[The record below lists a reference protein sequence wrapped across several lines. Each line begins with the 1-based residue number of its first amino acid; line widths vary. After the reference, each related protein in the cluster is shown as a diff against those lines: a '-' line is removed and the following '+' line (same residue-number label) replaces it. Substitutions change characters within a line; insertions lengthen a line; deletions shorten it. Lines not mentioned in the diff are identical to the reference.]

1 MIVKSLTPYIKL
13 IKMEAKTILITG
25 GLGFI
30 GGHFVHQYRQKYPE
44 IKMLV
49 VDKNTYAADRHRI
62 TPFEGQDN
70 FVYVEADIADAK
82 KVKLLFQQHE
92 PALVINFAAE
102 SHVDNSI
109 NGPAP
114 FLATNVTGTFNLLEA
129 ARQLWMEKP
138 HQPKETF
145 REARFYQIS
154 TDEVFGSLG
163 EEGLFSEASN
173 YAPNSPYSA
182 SKASADHW
190 VRSYFHT
197 YGLPTLISQCSNNY
211 GPHQH
216 QEKLIPTVI
225 RTALSG
231 RAIPIYGDGKNRRD
245 WLYVKDHCK
254 AIIRVLEKADPGES
268 FTIGGGAER
277 DNLTICKVIL
287 AVLDGIKPKED
298 GSSYQE
304 QIRFVEDRPGHDFR
318 YAIDATKIKERL
330 GWEPQH
336 SFEAAL
342 QKTVV
347 YYLEK
352 YSKDKEA

>member
-1 MIVKSLTPYIKL
+1 
-13 IKMEAKTILITG
+13 MEAKTILITG

-30 GGHFVHQYRQKYPE
+30 GGHFVHQYRHHYPGVR
-44 IKMLV
+44 IVV
-49 VDKNTYAADRHRI
+49 VDKNTYAADRSRI
-62 TPFEGQDN
+62 ASFEAQDN
-70 FVYVEADIADAK
+70 FFFIEADIAVAEK
-82 KVKLLFQQHE
+82 MHSLFQQHKPE
-92 PALVINFAAE
+92 TVINFAAE

-109 NGPAP
+109 SGPAP

-129 ARQLWMEKP
+129 ARQLWLEKP
-138 HQPKETF
+138 HEL
-145 REARFYQIS
+145 REEFCDARFYQIS
-154 TDEVFGSLG
+154 TDEVFGTLG
-163 EEGLFSEASN
+163 EEGLFSEMSN

-216 QEKLIPTVI
+216 HEKFIPTVI
-225 RTALSG
+225 RTALKG
-231 RAIPIYGDGKNRRD
+231 QEIPIYGDGKNRRD
-245 WLYVKDHCK
+245 WVYVEDHCT
-254 AIIRVLEKADPGES
+254 AIMRVLESATPGES

-277 DNLTICKVIL
+277 DNLTICKTIL
-287 AVLDGIKPKED
+287 SVLDGLNPKKD

-318 YAIDATKIKERL
+318 YAIDATKINRQL
-330 GWEPQH
+330 GWEPQNT
-336 SFEAAL
+336 FEEAL

-347 YYLEK
+347 YYLKK
-352 YSKDKEA
+352 YTEENPL

>member
-1 MIVKSLTPYIKL
+1 
-13 IKMEAKTILITG
+13 MEAKTILITG

-30 GGHFVHQYRQKYPE
+30 GGHFVHHYRQHYPGVK
-44 IKMLV
+44 IVV
-49 VDKNTYAADRHRI
+49 VDKNTYAADRSRI
-62 TPFEGQDN
+62 THFERQEN
-70 FVYVEADIADAK
+70 FAFIEADIAVGEK
-82 KVKLLFQQHE
+82 MHSLFQQYR
-92 PALVINFAAE
+92 PTVVVNFAAE

-109 NGPAP
+109 SGPAP

-129 ARQLWMEKP
+129 ARELWLEKP
-138 HQPKETF
+138 HKLKQGF
-145 REARFYQIS
+145 YDARFYQIS

-163 EEGLFSEASN
+163 QEGLFSEASK

-216 QEKLIPTVI
+216 EEKLIPTVI
-225 RTALSG
+225 RTALKG
-231 RAIPIYGDGKNRRD
+231 EIIPLYGDGKNRRD
-245 WLYVKDHCK
+245 WLYVEDHCT
-254 AIIRVLEKADPGES
+254 AIMRVLEKATPGES
-268 FTIGGGAER
+268 YTIGGGAER
-277 DNLTICKVIL
+277 DNLTICKTIL
-287 AVLDGIKPKED
+287 SFLDGIKPKKD

-318 YAIDATKIKERL
+318 YAIDARKIKSQL
-330 GWEPQH
+330 GWEPQNT
-336 SFEAAL
+336 FEEAL
-342 QKTVV
+342 QKTIV

-352 YSKDKEA
+352 YSEKNQS

>member
-1 MIVKSLTPYIKL
+1 
-13 IKMEAKTILITG
+13 MEAKTILITG

-30 GGHFVHQYRQKYPE
+30 GGHFVHHYRQHNPGVK
-44 IKMLV
+44 IVV
-49 VDKNTYAADRHRI
+49 VDKNTYAADRSRI
-62 TPFEGQDN
+62 IPFEGQDN
-70 FVYVEADIADAK
+70 FVFIKADIAQAEK
-82 KVKLLFQQHE
+82 MHSLFQQYK
-92 PALVINFAAE
+92 PIAVINFAAE

-109 NGPAP
+109 SGPAP

-129 ARQLWMEKP
+129 ARELWLEKP
-138 HQPKETF
+138 HGL
-145 REARFYQIS
+145 REEFCKARFYQIS

-163 EEGLFSEASN
+163 QEGLFSETSN

-216 QEKLIPTVI
+216 EEKLIPTVI
-225 RTALSG
+225 RTALKG
-231 RAIPIYGDGKNRRD
+231 EIIPLYGDGKNRRD
-245 WLYVKDHCK
+245 WLYVEDHCT
-254 AIIRVLEKADPGES
+254 AIMRVLEKATPGES
-268 FTIGGGAER
+268 YTIGGGAER
-277 DNLTICKVIL
+277 DNLTICKTIL
-287 AVLDGIKPKED
+287 SFLDSIKPKKD
-298 GSSYQE
+298 GSSYQK

-318 YAIDATKIKERL
+318 YAIDARKIKSQL
-330 GWEPQH
+330 GWEPQNT
-336 SFEAAL
+336 FEEAL

-352 YSKDKEA
+352 YSEKNQS

>member
-1 MIVKSLTPYIKL
+1 
-13 IKMEAKTILITG
+13 MEAKTILITG

-30 GGHFVHQYRQKYPE
+30 GGHFVHHYRQHYPGVK
-44 IKMLV
+44 IVV
-49 VDKNTYAADRHRI
+49 VDKNTYAADRSRI
-62 TPFEGQDN
+62 THFERQEN
-70 FVYVEADIADAK
+70 FAFIEADIAVGEK
-82 KVKLLFQQHE
+82 MHSLFQQYR
-92 PALVINFAAE
+92 PTVVVNFAAE
-102 SHVDNSI
+102 SHVDKSI
-109 NGPAP
+109 SGPAP

-129 ARQLWMEKP
+129 ARELWLEKP
-138 HQPKETF
+138 HKLKQGF
-145 REARFYQIS
+145 YDARFYQIS

-163 EEGLFSEASN
+163 QEGLFSEASK

-216 QEKLIPTVI
+216 EEKLIPTVI
-225 RTALSG
+225 RTALKG
-231 RAIPIYGDGKNRRD
+231 EIIPLYGDGKNRRD
-245 WLYVKDHCK
+245 WLYVEDHCT
-254 AIIRVLEKADPGES
+254 AIMRVLEKATPGES
-268 FTIGGGAER
+268 YTIGGGAER
-277 DNLTICKVIL
+277 DNLTICKTIL
-287 AVLDGIKPKED
+287 SFLDGIKPKKD

-318 YAIDATKIKERL
+318 YAIDARKIKSQL
-330 GWEPQH
+330 GWEPQNT
-336 SFEAAL
+336 FEEAL

-352 YSKDKEA
+352 YSEKNQS

>member
-1 MIVKSLTPYIKL
+1 
-13 IKMEAKTILITG
+13 MEAKTILITG

-30 GGHFVHQYRQKYPE
+30 GGHFVHHYRQHYPGVK
-44 IKMLV
+44 IVV
-49 VDKNTYAADRHRI
+49 VDKNTYAADRSRI
-62 TPFEGQDN
+62 THFERQEK
-70 FVYVEADIADAK
+70 FAFIEADIAVGEK
-82 KVKLLFQQHE
+82 MHSLFQQYR
-92 PALVINFAAE
+92 PTVVVNFAAE

-109 NGPAP
+109 SGPAP

-129 ARQLWMEKP
+129 ARELWLEKP
-138 HQPKETF
+138 HKLKEGF
-145 REARFYQIS
+145 YDARFYQIS

-163 EEGLFSEASN
+163 QEGHFSEASN

-211 GPHQH
+211 GSHQH
-216 QEKLIPTVI
+216 EEKLIPTVI
-225 RTALSG
+225 RTALKG
-231 RAIPIYGDGKNRRD
+231 EIIPLYGDGKNRRD
-245 WLYVKDHCK
+245 WLYVEDHCT
-254 AIIRVLEKADPGES
+254 AIMRVLEKATPGES
-268 FTIGGGAER
+268 YTIGGGAER
-277 DNLTICKVIL
+277 DNLTICKTIL
-287 AVLDGIKPKED
+287 SFLDGIKPKKD

-318 YAIDATKIKERL
+318 YAIDARKIKSQL
-330 GWEPQH
+330 GWEPQNT
-336 SFEAAL
+336 FEEAL

-352 YSKDKEA
+352 YSEKNQS

>member
-1 MIVKSLTPYIKL
+1 
-13 IKMEAKTILITG
+13 MEAKTILITG

-30 GGHFVHQYRQKYPE
+30 GGHFVHHYRQHYPGVK
-44 IKMLV
+44 IVV
-49 VDKNTYAADRHRI
+49 VDKNTYAADRSRI
-62 TPFEGQDN
+62 THFERQEN
-70 FVYVEADIADAK
+70 FAFIEADIAVGEK
-82 KVKLLFQQHE
+82 MHSLFQQYR
-92 PALVINFAAE
+92 PTVVVNFAAE

-109 NGPAP
+109 SGPAP

-129 ARQLWMEKP
+129 ARELWLEKP
-138 HQPKETF
+138 HKLKEGF
-145 REARFYQIS
+145 YDARFYQIS

-163 EEGLFSEASN
+163 QEGHFSEASN

-211 GPHQH
+211 GSHQH
-216 QEKLIPTVI
+216 EEKLIPTVI
-225 RTALSG
+225 RTALKG
-231 RAIPIYGDGKNRRD
+231 EIIPLYGDGKNRRD
-245 WLYVKDHCK
+245 WLYVEDHCT
-254 AIIRVLEKADPGES
+254 AIMRVLEKATPGES
-268 FTIGGGAER
+268 YTIGGGAER
-277 DNLTICKVIL
+277 DNLTICKTIL
-287 AVLDGIKPKED
+287 SFLDGIKPKKD

-318 YAIDATKIKERL
+318 YAIDARKIKSQL
-330 GWEPQH
+330 GWEPQNT
-336 SFEAAL
+336 FEEAL

-352 YSKDKEA
+352 YSEKNQS

>member
-1 MIVKSLTPYIKL
+1 
-13 IKMEAKTILITG
+13 MEAKTILITG

-30 GGHFVHQYRQKYPE
+30 GGHFVHHYRQHYPGVK
-44 IKMLV
+44 IVV
-49 VDKNTYAADRHRI
+49 VDKNTYAADRSRI
-62 TPFEGQDN
+62 LPFEGQEN
-70 FVYVEADIADAK
+70 FVFIEADIAVAEK
-82 KVKLLFQQHE
+82 MHSLFQQYR
-92 PALVINFAAE
+92 PSVVVNFAAE

-109 NGPAP
+109 SGPAP

-129 ARQLWMEKP
+129 ARQLWLEKP
-138 HQPKETF
+138 HELKEEF
-145 REARFYQIS
+145 YQARFYQIS

-163 EEGLFSEASN
+163 QEGLFSEASN

-211 GPHQH
+211 GSHQH
-216 QEKLIPTVI
+216 EEKLIPTVI
-225 RTALSG
+225 RTALKG
-231 RAIPIYGDGKNRRD
+231 EIIPLYGDGKNRRD
-245 WLYVKDHCK
+245 WLYVEDHCT
-254 AIIRVLEKADPGES
+254 AIVKVLEKATPGES
-268 FTIGGGAER
+268 YTIGGGAER
-277 DNLTICKVIL
+277 DNLTICKTIL
-287 AVLDGIKPKED
+287 SFLDGIKPKKD

-318 YAIDATKIKERL
+318 YAIDARKIKSQL
-330 GWEPQH
+330 GWEPQNT
-336 SFEAAL
+336 FEEAL

-352 YSKDKEA
+352 YSEKNQS

>member
-1 MIVKSLTPYIKL
+1 MRP
-13 IKMEAKTILITG
+13 KTILITG

-30 GGHFVHQYRQKYPE
+30 GGHFVHQYRQHYPE
-44 IKMLV
+44 VKIIV
-49 VDKNTYAADRHRI
+49 VDKNTYAADRSRI
-62 TPFEGQDN
+62 TLFEGQDN
-70 FVYVEADIADAK
+70 FVFIEEDIAVMEK
-82 KVKLLFQQHE
+82 MHTIFQQYK
-92 PALVINFAAE
+92 PTAVINFAAE

-109 NGPAP
+109 SGPAP

-129 ARQLWMEKP
+129 ASQLWLAQP
-138 HQPKETF
+138 HELKEEF
-145 REARFYQIS
+145 CDARFYQIS

-163 EEGLFSEASN
+163 QEGLFSEKSN

-211 GPHQH
+211 GPFQH

-225 RTALSG
+225 RTALKG
-231 RAIPIYGDGKNRRD
+231 QEIPIYGDGKNRRD
-245 WLYVKDHCK
+245 WLYVEDHCT
-254 AIIRVLEKADPGES
+254 AIISVLEKATPGES

-277 DNLTICKVIL
+277 DNLTICNTIL
-287 AVLDGIKPKED
+287 SFLDGIKPKED

-304 QIRFVEDRPGHDFR
+304 QIRFVDDRPGHDFR
-318 YAIDATKIKERL
+318 YAIDTRKIKSKL
-330 GWEPQH
+330 GWKPQNT
-336 SFEAAL
+336 FEAAL

-347 YYLEK
+347 YYLNK
-352 YSKDKEA
+352 YIEENPS

>member
-1 MIVKSLTPYIKL
+1 
-13 IKMEAKTILITG
+13 MEAKTILITG

-30 GGHFVHQYRQKYPE
+30 GGHFVHHYRQHYPGVK
-44 IKMLV
+44 IVV
-49 VDKNTYAADRHRI
+49 VDKNTYAADRSRI
-62 TPFEGQDN
+62 THFERQEN
-70 FVYVEADIADAK
+70 FAFIEADIAVGEK
-82 KVKLLFQQHE
+82 MHSLFQQYR
-92 PALVINFAAE
+92 PTVVVNFAAE

-109 NGPAP
+109 SGPAP

-129 ARQLWMEKP
+129 ARELWLEKP
-138 HQPKETF
+138 HKLKEGF
-145 REARFYQIS
+145 YDARFYQIS

-163 EEGLFSEASN
+163 QEGHFSEASN

-216 QEKLIPTVI
+216 EEKLIPTVI
-225 RTALSG
+225 RTALKG
-231 RAIPIYGDGKNRRD
+231 EIIPLYGDGKNRRD
-245 WLYVKDHCK
+245 WLYVEDHCA
-254 AIIRVLEKADPGES
+254 AIMRVLEKATPGES
-268 FTIGGGAER
+268 YTIGGGAER
-277 DNLTICKVIL
+277 DNLTICKTIL
-287 AVLDGIKPKED
+287 SFLDGIKPKKD

-318 YAIDATKIKERL
+318 YAIDARKIKSQL
-330 GWEPQH
+330 GWEPQNT
-336 SFEAAL
+336 FEEAL

-352 YSKDKEA
+352 YSEKNQS